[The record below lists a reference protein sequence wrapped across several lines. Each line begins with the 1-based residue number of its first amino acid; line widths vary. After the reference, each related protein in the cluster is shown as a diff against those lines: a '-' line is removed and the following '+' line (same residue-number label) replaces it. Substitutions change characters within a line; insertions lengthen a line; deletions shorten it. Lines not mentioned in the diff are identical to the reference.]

1 MSQCECTAQW
11 REINELATT
20 RRRVSDDE
28 ATTTRRRHDAR
39 DANTGPT
46 PDPNY
51 KREPFATH
59 SGKSKN
65 YQTQWV
71 HRVELVGFCVFFS
84 FSRGFLLLRVE
95 NQKKPRENQK
105 NQNNQNYQTQW
116 VHRVELFGFFVFLF
130 SRWFLLLW
138 AENQKNLE
146 KTKKKTTRPNGYIG
160 LNFLVS

>member
-84 FSRGFLLLRVE
+84 FSRGFLLPRVE

-116 VHRVELFGFFVFLF
+116 VHRVELFGFFVFFVF
-130 SRWFLLLW
+130 SMVFATLGRKPKKPR
-138 AENQKNLE
+138 ENQ
-146 KTKKKTTRPNGYIG
+146 KKTTRLNGYIG